1 MFNGE
6 FKVGEIFQ
14 CGLLKLKV
22 VEASNPPSCIGCDL
36 DVFADCYGQL
46 YSLVGLCRE
55 RKDNKNV
62 VFKIVD
68 GI

>member
-6 FKVGEIFQ
+6 FKVGEVFQ

-22 VEASNPPSCIGCDL
+22 VEWSDSNQCMGCDL
-36 DVFADCYGQL
+36 EVFAGCYGQL

-62 VFKIVD
+62 VFRIVED
-68 GI
+68 

>member
-6 FKVGEIFQ
+6 FKVGEVFQ

-22 VEASNPPSCIGCDL
+22 VEWPDGSQCTGCDL
-36 DVFADCYGQL
+36 DVIADCYGQL
-46 YSLVGLCRE
+46 YSLVGLCRN

-62 VFKIVD
+62 IFRIVEE
-68 GI
+68 